1 MCADTQRELGVNP
14 HLNDSPMPLTEPLLY
29 SQYMKQVGIMFGP

>member
-14 HLNDSPMPLTEPLLY
+14 RLNDSPMPLTEPLLY